1 MKTNFRHIAAE
12 TGISR
17 SYVHAVLTARHNNPT
32 LNILKRLGLYF
43 KCKPDLNII
52 RAEYARLTGFRP
64 ATKQTTTDTG
74 ISSTPDKIE
83 AAQ

>member
-17 SYVHAVLTARHNNPT
+17 SYVHAVITGKHENPT
-32 LNILKRLGLYF
+32 LDILKRLGFYF
-43 KCKPDLNII
+43 KCKADLEII
-52 RAEYARLTGFRP
+52 RAKYARLTGRLLE
-64 ATKQTTTDTG
+64 KDVTG
-74 ISSTPDKIE
+74 NQGTPDKIE